1 MDNPN
6 TLLAIRLET
15 LLPKVM
21 RALFNP
27 DPEDPM
33 TDLPMAQLR
42 MVRLLTNRDY
52 TVSEL
57 SEEFNLSMSAC
68 TQMVNRLETM
78 GLVTRRGD
86 EGDRRIR
93 HVTLSEKGKR
103 QMQDRHQ
110 RRVARAEKVLDSLP
124 EGMSEQVVS
133 ALEALVAATSGRV
146 SGADSVATTAE
157 LEQALPSTPPYS
169 PTG

>member
-1 MDNPN
+1 MTLPEGSEESLDLPLLLPVIPMDNRN
-6 TLLAIRLET
+6 LELAIRLEA

-27 DPEDPM
+27 DPTDPLIE
-33 TDLPMAQLR
+33 LPMAQLR

-52 TVSEL
+52 TVSDL

-78 GLVTRRGD
+78 GLVARRGD

-93 HVTLSEKGKR
+93 HVGLSEKGKR
-103 QMQDRHQ
+103 QM
-110 RRVARAEKVLDSLP
+110 
-124 EGMSEQVVS
+124 
-133 ALEALVAATSGRV
+133 
-146 SGADSVATTAE
+146 
-157 LEQALPSTPPYS
+157 
-169 PTG
+169 